1 MTLRTAGDRPGGGTD
16 PWYAATGRVFP
27 RRPALTA
34 AAAWGNGFP
43 ARGFTARRLLSRRQN
58 PTTRG
63 GKAMATKLAEHITA
77 LKQDAF
83 LRRIA
88 QVTGGDSERWVPI
101 GILGQEMGLPYEEAL
116 AITDHL
122 RESGWIR
129 RGGGGRLEA
138 PDGPR
143 VRVLPEGLEY
153 LRTVGDGNTSVS
165 A

>member
-1 MTLRTAGDRPGGGTD
+1 MQTRVSDR
-16 PWYAATGRVFP
+16 
-27 RRPALTA
+27 
-34 AAAWGNGFP
+34 
-43 ARGFTARRLLSRRQN
+43 
-58 PTTRG
+58 
-63 GKAMATKLAEHITA
+63 ITA
-77 LKQDAF
+77 LEQDAF

-88 QVTGGDSERWVPI
+88 QVTEGDSDRWVPI

-116 AITDHL
+116 AITNYL

-143 VRVLPEGLEY
+143 VQVLPEGLED
-153 LRTVGDGNTSVS
+153 LRSLDNGSTLDP

>member
-1 MTLRTAGDRPGGGTD
+1 MES
-16 PWYAATGRVFP
+16 
-27 RRPALTA
+27 
-34 AAAWGNGFP
+34 
-43 ARGFTARRLLSRRQN
+43 RLADQ
-58 PTTRG
+58 
-63 GKAMATKLAEHITA
+63 ITA

-88 QVTGGDSERWVPI
+88 QVTEGDPERWVPI

-143 VRVLPEGLEY
+143 VRVLPEGLAY
-153 LRTVGDGNTSVS
+153 LHTVGDGERSG
-165 A
+165 AP

>member
-1 MTLRTAGDRPGGGTD
+1 ME
-16 PWYAATGRVFP
+16 
-27 RRPALTA
+27 
-34 AAAWGNGFP
+34 
-43 ARGFTARRLLSRRQN
+43 
-58 PTTRG
+58 
-63 GKAMATKLAEHITA
+63 TKLAEQITA

-83 LRRIA
+83 LKRIA
-88 QVTGGDSERWVPI
+88 QVAEGDTERWVPI
-101 GILGQEMGLPYEEAL
+101 GILGQQMGLPYEEAL

-153 LRTVGDGNTSVS
+153 LRTTERGSDAG
-165 A
+165 